1 MFSYLTQNTR
11 RHGIFVGKKKKK
23 NLNSGSVKSDNHI
36 DQKGHD
42 SSWMRP
48 FAERTRTLHDGMSQ
62 NSE

>member
-1 MFSYLTQNTR
+1 MGYLW
-11 RHGIFVGKKKKK
+11 GKKKK